1 MAWKLRG
8 RFLFGGL
15 VLTAFAKAAISFP
28 ILPNPADVEYPPGL
42 VELAKADGGKEAG
55 KTDPVNADMPPP
67 EIAGLGEGAC
77 PVPEEV
83 LQSLTQERN
92 LVEDQKRALDT
103 RESEVTLAREKL
115 NIEKTA
121 LLDLK
126 SSIEE
131 LLKKVEAQQTD
142 DLQRLISF
150 YQNMKPAEA
159 ATIMNELDIE
169 VVIMVMGTM
178 KPRLAAPILAKM
190 SPVRARAVSKIILE
204 RSKLP
209 GDQQLNGIRLN

>member
-1 MAWKLRG
+1 
-8 RFLFGGL
+8 
-15 VLTAFAKAAISFP
+15 
-28 ILPNPADVEYPPGL
+28 
-42 VELAKADGGKEAG
+42 
-55 KTDPVNADMPPP
+55 
-67 EIAGLGEGAC
+67 
-77 PVPEEV
+77 

-115 NIEKTA
+115 NIEKAA

-126 SSIEE
+126 GSIED

-209 GDQQLNGIRLN
+209 GDQRLNGIRLN

>member
-1 MAWKLRG
+1 MAWALRG
-8 RFLFGGL
+8 RLLFGGL

-28 ILPNPADVEYPPGL
+28 ILPTPADIEFSPSLEVM
-42 VELAKADGGKEAG
+42 AKAGGGEMGAIGEEA
-55 KTDPVNADMPPP
+55 PPP
-67 EIAGLGEGAC
+67 AIAGLGEGAGSC

-83 LQSLTQERN
+83 LQALSQERN
-92 LVEDQKRALDT
+92 LVEDQKRTLDT

-115 NIEKTA
+115 NIEKSA
-121 LLDLK
+121 LLELK
-126 SSIEE
+126 GSIET

-142 DLQRLISF
+142 DLQRLIAF

-178 KPRLAAPILAKM
+178 KPRAAAPIMAKM

-209 GDQQLNGIRLN
+209 GDQDLNGIRLN